1 MTLELIED
9 SKGNEVV
16 FITNEDGTTLSM
28 LKSTWDE
35 LEAAKENGT
44 ISQEYGK
51 TLQSRPAAQ
60 GADR

>member
-1 MTLELIED
+1 MEILTDLQ
-9 SKGNEVV
+9 GNEIV

-44 ISQEYGK
+44 IS
-51 TLQSRPAAQ
+51 
-60 GADR
+60 

>member
-28 LKSTWDE
+28 LKSTWDK

-44 ISQEYGK
+44 ISQEYGE
-51 TLQSRPAAQ
+51 TLQGRSAAQ

>member
-44 ISQEYGK
+44 IS
-51 TLQSRPAAQ
+51 
-60 GADR
+60 